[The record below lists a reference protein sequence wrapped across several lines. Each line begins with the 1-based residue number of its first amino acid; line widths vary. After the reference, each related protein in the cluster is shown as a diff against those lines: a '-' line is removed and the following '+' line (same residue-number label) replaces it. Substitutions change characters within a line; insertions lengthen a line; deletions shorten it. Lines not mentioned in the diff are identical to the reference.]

1 MVSGRVRRHTP
12 LTPHS
17 FRHGL
22 GGEWACPDRRSRGRD
37 RRLPGFV
44 LSSASKRGKSLHLR
58 LPSLLSEPRRYTRHS
73 HADGRCTEKSAH
85 IAERALL
92 FGMGGDKW
100 KVFSA
105 STYSHPARVSY
116 ARAGRSLC
124 GGRLALQQCANITDP
139 TADAAC

>member
-1 MVSGRVRRHTP
+1 MGQTAAW
-12 LTPHS
+12 L
-17 FRHGL
+17 
-22 GGEWACPDRRSRGRD
+22 CPQQRIQ
-37 RRLPGFV
+37 
-44 LSSASKRGKSLHLR
+44 AGKPLHLR
-58 LPSLLSEPRRYTRHS
+58 LPSLLSEPRRFTRHS

-105 STYSHPARVSY
+105 STYSHPARVSF

-124 GGRLALQQCANITDP
+124 GGRLALQQRADVTDP
-139 TADAAC
+139 TADAACR